1 MEIEMTVRLLVPD
14 TTAIT
19 AFHTLEKMGISSV
32 RRLRREDYYRFE
44 ASGDFDK
51 VAGQLSK
58 VDVIVNANK
67 HRCRAVRPGEGYGEG
82 FPGISTAWVLVKEEG
97 GGSDDS
103 LLSTLRD
110 RLGISCVSRVERGV
124 LWTIGIDTPYRK
136 DAEMAARE
144 AAEGLLSN
152 KHFQQYMVVGVVH
165 GGR

>member
-14 TTAIT
+14 TTALT
-19 AFHTLEKMGISSV
+19 AFHTLERMGMSSV
-32 RRLRREDYYRFE
+32 KKLRREDYYRFT
-44 ASGDFDK
+44 ATGDFSK

-67 HRCRAVRPGEGYGEG
+67 HRCRALKSGESFGDG
-82 FPGISTAWVLVKEEG
+82 FPGLSTVWVLVKED
-97 GGSDDS
+97 GSSGDET

-124 LWTIGIDTPYRK
+124 LWTLGIDASTHK
-136 DAEMAARE
+136 DAERAARD

-152 KHFQQYMVVGVVH
+152 NHFQQYMIVGVSN
-165 GGR
+165 G